1 MPFLRKIE
9 DDDAVFYDSIDST
22 KPIVDQVSIEQLNQ
36 FYSEHLK
43 DNSKILDLMA
53 GPDSYLPESLKNID
67 ATGLSIKEQDL
78 QSNSALS
85 QYTVH
90 DLNKRPELP
99 FEDQ

>member
-53 GPDSYLPESLKNID
+53 GPSL
-67 ATGLSIKEQDL
+67 
-78 QSNSALS
+78 
-85 QYTVH
+85 
-90 DLNKRPELP
+90 
-99 FEDQ
+99 